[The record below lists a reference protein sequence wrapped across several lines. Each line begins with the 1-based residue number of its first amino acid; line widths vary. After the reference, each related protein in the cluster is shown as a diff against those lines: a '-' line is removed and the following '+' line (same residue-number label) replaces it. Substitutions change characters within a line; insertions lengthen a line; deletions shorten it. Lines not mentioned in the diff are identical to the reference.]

1 MWSAST
7 GFHLSPNPVEHRR
20 CSGVGGMAWGLMVG
34 VHISQVG
41 CALALLSGL
50 VLGLRPGPGGGAW
63 RALSSLS
70 VCGHA
75 APGSGGR
82 PCLGE
87 GVWGEQR
94 LFTHSP
100 WRVATWCVVAL
111 WRTNSLRL
119 PSSGSI
125 REALCGREVG
135 VLPLQLQ
142 WVTRVILAPEEY
154 EKKENSNDPFIGW
167 LLIGDGLLPPL

>member
-1 MWSAST
+1 
-7 GFHLSPNPVEHRR
+7 
-20 CSGVGGMAWGLMVG
+20 MVG
-34 VHISQVG
+34 VHRFPSFSKSG
-41 CALALLSGL
+41 RASALLGGWGNGMGSYGR
-50 VLGLRPGPGGGAW
+50 GPYFPGWLCIGVAFGAGAWASPRARGWCLARTVQFISMWSRSPRFGGAPLPW
-63 RALSSLS
+63 R
-70 VCGHA
+70 
-75 APGSGGR
+75 GR
-82 PCLGE
+82 R
-87 GVWGEQR
+87 GEQR

-154 EKKENSNDPFIGW
+154 EKKENSNDPLIGW